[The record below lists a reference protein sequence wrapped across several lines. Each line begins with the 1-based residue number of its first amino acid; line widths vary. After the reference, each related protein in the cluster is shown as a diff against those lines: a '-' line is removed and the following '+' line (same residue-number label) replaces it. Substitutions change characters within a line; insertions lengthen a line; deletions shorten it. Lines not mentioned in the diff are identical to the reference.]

1 MHEEEY
7 WQAVC
12 DRNSQYDDL
21 FIVAVRSTGIYCL
34 PSCPSRQPRR
44 ENVLF
49 FPHPKAA
56 KKAGFRAC
64 KRCNPD
70 RILPNE
76 PYLDLIKQ
84 VALTI
89 SENTDFPPTLS
100 QLANEF
106 NFSRY
111 HLQRTF
117 KRLVGVSPKQYAE
130 ACRLDR
136 FKKQLK
142 QGETVTK
149 ALYSAG
155 YSSISSLYER
165 ASEQLGMT
173 PITYQN
179 GGSAMQIS
187 YAVVPCS
194 LGYLLVAS
202 TQKGICAVKLG
213 DRADSLETDLQ
224 KEFSGAAL
232 LQDNDSRQNSIEQIL
247 NFLSGNEPHLDL
259 PLDIRGTAFQQQVWQ
274 ALQKIPYGE
283 TRTYQEIARA
293 IGKPKAVRA
302 VGGACGANPVALIVP
317 CHRVLKS
324 DGGLGGYAW
333 GSDRKETLLKQE
345 GRRQDQGE
353 KPRN

>member
-12 DRNSQYDDL
+12 DRNSQYDDR

-44 ENVLF
+44 ENVVF
-49 FPHPKAA
+49 FSAPIEA

-70 RILPNE
+70 RILPKE
-76 PYLDLIKQ
+76 PYLDLIQQ

-89 SENTDFPPTLS
+89 SENANFSPTLS
-100 QLANEF
+100 QLANKF
-106 NFSRY
+106 NFSPY

-130 ACRLDR
+130 ACRRDR
-136 FKKQLK
+136 LKKQLK
-142 QGETVTK
+142 QGETVTQ

-165 ASEQLGMT
+165 TSEQLGMT

-179 GGSAMQIS
+179 GGNAMQIS
-187 YAVVPCS
+187 YAIASCS

-224 KEFSGAAL
+224 QEFSSATL
-232 LQDNDSRQNSIEQIL
+232 LQDNDYRQHWIEQIL
-247 NFLSGNEPHLDL
+247 NFLSGNEPHIDL
-259 PLDIRGTAFQQQVWQ
+259 PLDICGTAFQQQVWQ

-283 TRTYQEIARA
+283 TRTYQEIACA

-302 VGGACGANPVALIVP
+302 VGSACGANPVALIVP

-333 GSDRKETLLKQE
+333 GSDRKEKLLKQE
-345 GRRQDQGE
+345 AELSR
-353 KPRN
+353 KS